1 MNENLYQATFKN
13 KKTREVY
20 NVQFDTFDDLL
31 LHLNAKRN
39 HVPDHILLGVT
50 NLKQFE
56 GE

>member
-1 MNENLYQATFKN
+1 MNEKLYQATFKN

-20 NVQFDTFDDLL
+20 SIQFDTMDDLL

-39 HVPDHILLGVT
+39 HVPDHVLLGVV
-50 NLKQFE
+50 NLKQFD